1 MNIDLGLEVTVNEFV
16 RVLTP
21 ILAQVYEDLPGGN
34 PSKAH
39 GDVVVEAFNLSCGFI
54 DADGRAS
61 DDELRALLQTFAPLL
76 DRRFAALSPAEA
88 RAKAITV
95 AQRRVLTK
103 PTAMFD
109 VLLAVDRNQ
118 GTGCATTYYQHA
130 MALGHMV
137 ASLDAATSRSELLA
151 LDDFRSVLFTKLQGL
166 AYEGADA
173 PQAGGATAAL
183 AAVTNG
189 LADKIPDE
197 LPPPRPLDELLAE
210 LEALVGMAEVKR
222 EIKLVAN
229 LIAVQNL
236 RAERKLPVLETSRH
250 LVFTGNPGTGKTTV
264 ARLLAEIYRTLK
276 VVDRGQLVETD
287 RSGLVAGFVGHTAI
301 KVTEVFDRADQGVLL
316 IDEAYSLVRG
326 SESDFGQEAIDTIV
340 KLVEDRRDRI
350 VVIAAGYPDEMDQF
364 VNANPGLKSRFPRT
378 IAFPDYS
385 TDELVVIF
393 ERLGER
399 NHYTCDPDALGRVR
413 AWIEAQPRTKGFGN
427 GRLAR
432 NLFEE
437 AAGRQ
442 ATRLVELNDPTNE
455 QLVTL
460 TSADIPDIPGTAG
473 PGTAGPGTASPGT
486 APAATP
492 TTPLRAT
499 PTPGPAK
506 PADTAGPAEPP
517 TPNEA
522 EPSGPAN
529 TAGPAGRSTPNEAA
543 DHA

>member
-1 MNIDLGLEVTVNEFV
+1 MNIDLGLEVAVSEFV

-21 ILAQVYEDLPGGN
+21 ILAEVYDGLPGGN
-34 PSKAH
+34 PDKAY

-61 DDELRALLQTFAPLL
+61 DDELRALLHTFAPLL
-76 DRRFAALSPAEA
+76 DARFATLSPAEA

-95 AQRRVLTK
+95 AQRRVLSK

-118 GTGCATTYYQHA
+118 GTACATAYYQHA

-151 LDDFRSVLFTKLQGL
+151 LDDFRSLLFHKLQSL
-166 AYEGADA
+166 VDE
-173 PQAGGATAAL
+173 TAASITGPEGPPEAVGN
-183 AAVTNG
+183 AAAQTAAG
-189 LADKIPDE
+189 EA
-197 LPPPRPLDELLAE
+197 PPPAEEMSPARPLDELLAE
-210 LEALVGMAEVKR
+210 LEALVGMTEVKR

-287 RSGLVAGFVGHTAI
+287 RSGLVAGFVGHTAL

-399 NHYTCDPDALGRVR
+399 NHYNCDPDAIGRVR
-413 AWIEAQPRTKGFGN
+413 AWIDAQPRTKGFGN

-442 ATRLVELNDPTNE
+442 ATRLVELTEPTDE

-460 TSADIPDIPGTAG
+460 TGADIPDIPGTLPT
-473 PGTAGPGTASPGT
+473 PG
-486 APAATP
+486 TP
-492 TTPLRAT
+492 TTPA
-499 PTPGPAK
+499 PTE
-506 PADTAGPAEPP
+506 THP
-517 TPNEA
+517 TETH
-522 EPSGPAN
+522 SVLDQD
-529 TAGPAGRSTPNEAA
+529 RAA
-543 DHA
+543 DGPDPHLDK